1 MSHYSLAVITDYTP
15 DYAAL
20 CKLLAP
26 FEEDA
31 APEYMTEF
39 FEDDSFKD
47 GGFYINPN
55 AKWDWWMSGGRW
67 RDLIS
72 VGGVPTYQSRIGD
85 IDEEFTTW
93 AVLTKDGEWEEPGRV
108 GFFGT
113 STATMEREREWNEE
127 YGARYLGDPDLIVTI
142 IDCHI

>member
-15 DYAAL
+15 DYEAL

-31 APEYMTEF
+31 APKYMTEF
-39 FEDDSFKD
+39 FEDDSFEE

-72 VGGVPTYQSRIGD
+72 VGGVATYQSRIGD

-93 AVLTKDGEWEEPGRV
+93 AVLTEDGEWEEPGRV

-113 STATMEREREWNEE
+113 STATMEREREWNVG
-127 YGARYLGDPDLIVTI
+127 YSARYLGDPDLIVTI